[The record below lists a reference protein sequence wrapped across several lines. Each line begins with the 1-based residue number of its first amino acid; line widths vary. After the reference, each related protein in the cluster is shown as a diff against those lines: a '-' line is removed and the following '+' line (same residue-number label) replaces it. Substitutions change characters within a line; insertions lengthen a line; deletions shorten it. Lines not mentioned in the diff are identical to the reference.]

1 MFYTE
6 KHQLRISDYDRDG
19 NISYEAIL
27 QILETAGSHHSYSA
41 GDSVIEGSQSGI
53 ALILTDWR
61 VQIIRRINSQEELNI
76 TTWVRGKAPASRV
89 FRNFFLTDSNGNE
102 VIRAEAKFAL
112 LDLSTGRLTR
122 ISEALLES
130 YQPENKTIFDTET
143 QRPHAPTEFDDEQII
158 ILRKS
163 DIDFNGHV
171 HNTRYMDFALE
182 ILPKAFYRNNNIAE
196 IHIVY
201 MKLLK
206 ESSAVTA
213 KCSNAENKYRICIY
227 SNDVLCTLCEFITEA
242 I

>member
-53 ALILTDWR
+53 AWILTDWR

-130 YQPENKTIFDTET
+130 YQPENKTIFD
-143 QRPHAPTEFDDEQII
+143 
-158 ILRKS
+158 
-163 DIDFNGHV
+163 
-171 HNTRYMDFALE
+171 
-182 ILPKAFYRNNNIAE
+182 
-196 IHIVY
+196 
-201 MKLLK
+201 
-206 ESSAVTA
+206 
-213 KCSNAENKYRICIY
+213 RI
-227 SNDVLCTLCEFITEA
+227 
-242 I
+242 

>member
-1 MFYTE
+1 MFYKE
-6 KHQLRISDYDRDG
+6 NYQPRISDYDRNG
-19 NISYEAIL
+19 KLSYEAIL
-27 QILETAGSHHSYSA
+27 QILESAGSHHSDSA
-41 GDSVIEGSQSGI
+41 GDSVIKGSQNGI
-53 ALILTDWR
+53 AWILTDWR
-61 VQIIRRINSQEELNI
+61 VEIIYRTDSKEKLYI
-76 TTWVRGKAPASRV
+76 TTWVRGKAPASMV
-89 FRNFFLTDSNGNE
+89 FRNFILTDSNGNE

-130 YQPENKTIFDTET
+130 YQPENKTVFDTAT
-143 QRPHAPTEFDDEQII
+143 QRLHAPTEFDDEQII
-158 ILRKS
+158 TLRRS

-182 ILPKAFYRNNNIAE
+182 ILPEAFYRNNNVAE

-201 MKLLK
+201 MKPLK
-206 ESSAVTA
+206 ESSAVTV

-227 SNDVLCTLCEFITEA
+227 SEDVLCTLCEFVTEA